1 MVQNG
6 TSRFAVLG
14 TRSMVEG
21 DLTMTKSTKNGR
33 PKILIL
39 ATLSGGYRGADSV
52 GQEHSEY
59 PPNTYILPVMSAAMF
74 PESFYMRAFEHGF
87 DGIIVMFS
95 GTDCPYKGVPELTAK
110 IINKTYELMKE
121 RKLELNRLRLAA
133 ICTVCVRPFIE
144 EINKMN
150 QLLDEIGKVPR
161 PLPLAEAQPV

>member
-1 MVQNG
+1 MAEG
-6 TSRFAVLG
+6 ELPMATS
-14 TRSMVEG
+14 T
-21 DLTMTKSTKNGR
+21 NNNR

-39 ATLSGGYRGADSV
+39 GTLSGGYRGADSV
-52 GQEHSEY
+52 GQEHLEY

-74 PESFYMRAFEHGF
+74 PESFYMRAFERGF

-95 GTDCPYKGVPELTAK
+95 GTDCPYKGAPERTAE

-144 EINKMN
+144 EVHKME
-150 QLLDEIGKVPR
+150 QLLDEIGKLPH
-161 PLPLAEAQPV
+161 PLPPVETQPA